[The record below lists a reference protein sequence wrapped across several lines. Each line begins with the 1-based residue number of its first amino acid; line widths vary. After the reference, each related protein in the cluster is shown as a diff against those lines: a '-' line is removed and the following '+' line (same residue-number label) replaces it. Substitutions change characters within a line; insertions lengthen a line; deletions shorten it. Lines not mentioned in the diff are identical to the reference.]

1 MAMQSVLESTT
12 LRMTDNYGVVEGKT
26 ITKTH
31 SYSKI
36 RATAGDSEIY
46 ALARAIDG
54 LTEPTTDAV
63 YAVRVTALTE
73 TA

>member
-12 LRMTDNYGVVEGKT
+12 LRMTDNYGVVDGKT
-26 ITKTH
+26 VTKQH

-46 ALARAIDG
+46 ALARAIDS

-73 TA
+73 SV

>member
-26 ITKTH
+26 VTKTH

-36 RATAGDSEIY
+36 RTSAADSEIW

-54 LTEPTTDAV
+54 LTQPTTDAV
-63 YAVRVTALTE
+63 YAVRVSALTE
-73 TA
+73 N

>member
-12 LRMTDNYGVVEGKT
+12 LRMTDNYGVVDGKT
-26 ITKTH
+26 VTKQH

-36 RATAGDSEIY
+36 RTTAGDSEIY

-73 TA
+73 SV